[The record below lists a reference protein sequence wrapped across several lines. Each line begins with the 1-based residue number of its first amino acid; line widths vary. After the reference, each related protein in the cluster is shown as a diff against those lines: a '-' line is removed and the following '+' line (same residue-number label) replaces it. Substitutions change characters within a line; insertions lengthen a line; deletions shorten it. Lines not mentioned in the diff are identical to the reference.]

1 MVAIGIDLG
10 TTYSAV
16 GVFQNGS
23 VEIIANSQGNRT
35 TPSFVSYQGEERLV
49 GEPAKA
55 RCAAAPEQSIYD
67 AKRLVGR
74 KFTEPAVQAD
84 IAHFPYKVVAGQ
96 DDRCN
101 IVVEFGG
108 QTKHLTPEEVA
119 AAVLSHLAD
128 TASAYVGSPCTDAV
142 ITVPAY
148 FNDAQRQAT
157 KDAGAIAGLNVL
169 RIINEPTAAAMAY
182 GLEKADG
189 AQTVLIFDCGGGTF
203 DLSLLSIDD
212 GIFEVLATAG
222 DTRLGGEDFDDRL
235 VKLLSDKFRQQHG
248 TDITGN
254 KRAMRRLRTAAERA
268 KRTLSSSTTA
278 TVELDALAGDI
289 DFNTSVSRARFENIC
304 DGLFKR
310 CIEPLDR
317 LLRDAKL
324 DKGSVDEVVLVGGS
338 TRVPR
343 LQALLSEY
351 FNGKTLCR
359 SVNPDEAVA
368 YGAAVQAA
376 LLSGSEDEALQDIL
390 LLDVAPLSLG
400 LETAGGV
407 MTALI
412 PRNTTVPTKK
422 SQTFTTHAN
431 NQPGVLI
438 QVYEGE
444 RQFTRDNNMLGR
456 FELTGIPAA
465 PRGVPQIEVSFN
477 VDANG
482 ILTVTAADKASGK
495 AQHIDIKNEKGRLN
509 EEEIAR
515 MVAEAEEHKA
525 ADVARKAKVDKKAG
539 LESDCYAAQSDLGDE
554 HSATIEGLLEK
565 LSSEDAGED
574 VFEEVGQEL
583 AKLRSENMP
592 AAAEPAPAQP
602 TTGSAVVEEVD

>member
-16 GVFQNGS
+16 GVFRNGT

-35 TPSFVSYQGEERLV
+35 TPSFVSYLGGERLV

-55 RCAAAPEQSIYD
+55 RCAACPEQSIYD
-67 AKRLVGR
+67 AKRLIGR
-74 KFTEPAVQAD
+74 KFADPAVQAD
-84 IAHFPYKVVAGQ
+84 IANFPYKVVAGP
-96 DDRCN
+96 DNRCN
-101 IVVEFGG
+101 IVVEHAGA
-108 QTKHLTPEEVA
+108 TKHITPEEVA
-119 AAVLSHLAD
+119 AAVLAHMAE

-142 ITVPAY
+142 ITVPAH

-182 GLEKADG
+182 GLDKPSG

-235 VKLLSDKFRQQHG
+235 VKLLSDQFQRQHG

-268 KRTLSSSTTA
+268 KRTLSASTTA
-278 TVELDALAGDI
+278 TVEIDALANDV
-289 DFNTSVSRARFENIC
+289 DFHASITRARFEHAC
-304 DGLFKR
+304 DGLFKK
-310 CIEPLDR
+310 CIDPLDR

-324 DKGSVDEVVLVGGS
+324 DKGAVDEVVLVGGS
-338 TRVPR
+338 TRIPK

-376 LLSGSEDEALQDIL
+376 VLVGDDDEALQDIL

-422 SQTFTTHAN
+422 SQTFTTHVN

-444 RQFTRDNNMLGR
+444 RQFTRDNNQLGR

-465 PRGVPQIEVSFN
+465 PRGVPQVEVSFN

-495 AQHIDIKNEKGRLN
+495 AEHIDIKNEKGRLG
-509 EEEIAR
+509 EADIAR

-525 ADVARKAKVDKKAG
+525 ADAVKKEKLDRKATV
-539 LESDCYAAQSDLGDE
+539 ESECYAAKTALGDE
-554 HSATIEGLLEK
+554 HSAEIESLIERLGG
-565 LSSEDAGED
+565 DGADED
-574 VFEEVGQEL
+574 VVEEVAREL
-583 AKLRSENMP
+583 ATLRSQN
-592 AAAEPAPAQP
+592 PAPAQDAAP
-602 TTGSAVVEEVD
+602 APGSVVEEVD